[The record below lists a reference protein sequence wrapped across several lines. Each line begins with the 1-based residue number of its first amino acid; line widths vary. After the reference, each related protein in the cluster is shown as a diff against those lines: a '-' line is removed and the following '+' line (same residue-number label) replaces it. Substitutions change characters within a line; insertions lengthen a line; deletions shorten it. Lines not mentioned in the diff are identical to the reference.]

1 MTLGG
6 FFFHALLPSVAFLLS
21 FSHSSAWC
29 SLIKVNKPAGW
40 VRRSRGNCGRPNTPS
55 PRHFIPLFYSSLR
68 PTFSPCCTVFHPLS
82 LSFLSFFASVS
93 SAALPCVH
101 AHLHA
106 DTRSTL
112 PPPLERVTRVKV
124 DKLELQNPLQR
135 RERAVKLLPVN
146 DTRTER
152 NVCGKIS

>member
-1 MTLGG
+1 MEIAGDQTR
-6 FFFHALLPSVAFLLS
+6 LPRDILYVYS
-21 FSHSSAWC
+21 
-29 SLIKVNKPAGW
+29 I
-40 VRRSRGNCGRPNTPS
+40 RRYDQPS
-55 PRHFIPLFYSSLR
+55 P
-68 PTFSPCCTVFHPLS
+68 PCCTVFHPLS

-124 DKLELQNPLQR
+124 DKLELQNPL
-135 RERAVKLLPVN
+135 
-146 DTRTER
+146 
-152 NVCGKIS
+152 